1 MAIPASG
8 PLSLTD
14 IQTEFGGTNPI
25 GLNEYYRGGPYV
37 PTTGG
42 SFTRQPASGQYYS
55 AATPGT
61 YVWAVITYPPAS
73 LNEIIANWNDT
84 LPEPFP
90 AAGVTSFVSNDG
102 WTYFRGTFVTTT
114 VGKLFTTN
122 DYGIYREQGT
132 TIAIN
137 TGVPSSG
144 TISIA
149 NLYGAQ
155 NP

>member
-1 MAIPASG
+1 MGTVTAYNMSN
-8 PLSLTD
+8 
-14 IQTEFGGTNPI
+14 IQSALGGSNPI

-55 AATPGT
+55 TATPGT
-61 YVWAVITYPPAS
+61 YVWAVITVPS
-73 LNEIIANWNDT
+73 TSSGEIIANWNDT
-84 LPEPFP
+84 LPTPGP
-90 AAGVTSFVSNDG
+90 GPGATSFTSSDG
-102 WTYFRGTFVTTT
+102 WTYFKGTYVTTT
-114 VGKLFTTN
+114 VGKIFTTD
-122 DYGIYREQGT
+122 DYGIYRSQGS